1 VCQDGTL
8 GIDIENI
15 VLNVPTA
22 DTAAASAADAV
33 HEGSSVKK
41 RKFSAIASAPKAKVQ
56 KCVPDLC
63 SCVHTF

>member
-22 DTAAASAADAV
+22 DTTAASAADTI
-33 HEGSSVKK
+33 HQGSSVKK
-41 RKFSAIASAPKAKVQ
+41 RKFSAIASTPKANVQ
-56 KCVPDLC
+56 K
-63 SCVHTF
+63 